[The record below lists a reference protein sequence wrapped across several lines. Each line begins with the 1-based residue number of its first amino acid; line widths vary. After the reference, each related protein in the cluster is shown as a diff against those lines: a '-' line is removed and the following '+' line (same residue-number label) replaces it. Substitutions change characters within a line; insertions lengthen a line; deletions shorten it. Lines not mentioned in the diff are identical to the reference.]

1 MSANLCTESIE
12 VIDDFLKSGMN
23 TQLYLKYKFKVLCL
37 IKENSSFMGLK
48 KN

>member
-23 TQLYLKYKFKVLCL
+23 TQLYPKYKFKVLWL
-37 IKENSSFMGLK
+37 IKENS
-48 KN
+48 